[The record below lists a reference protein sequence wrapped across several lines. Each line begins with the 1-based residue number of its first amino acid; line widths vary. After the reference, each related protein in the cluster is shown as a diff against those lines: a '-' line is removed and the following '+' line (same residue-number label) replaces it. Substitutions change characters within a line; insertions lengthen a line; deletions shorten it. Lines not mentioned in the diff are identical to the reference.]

1 MVFLLSLK
9 YLAISVCRKQLK
21 DLFNSTVLHE
31 TVVKILDIFM
41 SMGSPY
47 HWVDYIM
54 PEDARFYKFVAFSD
68 SAGTNLSD
76 VTKFD
81 QLMVETRAVLSR
93 YCHFPPFQQLSITTP
108 SS

>member
-1 MVFLLSLK
+1 M
-9 YLAISVCRKQLK
+9 K
-21 DLFNSTVLHE
+21 DLFNSTVVHE

-41 SMGSPY
+41 SMGSPH

-93 YCHFPPFQQLSITTP
+93 YYHILLFQQLSIT